1 MKTQNSPMR
10 VLLIIAAFIVAGLC
24 FNNVF
29 GQGEDTSDCDMLLC
43 ESVIDISITNDL
55 ENESVVVVFNGELLA
70 LSTPHQ
76 HYMINC
82 VIVSDGE
89 INRSNIK
96 VQSTD
101 TPDSDI
107 DEEVEL
113 EDWMFEVIDDEPEI
127 IEQEEE
133 IAVEDWMM
141 DLSTWTTD
149 G

>member
-1 MKTQNSPMR
+1 MKTQNNPMR
-10 VLLIIAAFIVAGLC
+10 VILIIAAFIVAGLC
-24 FNNVF
+24 FNDVF
-29 GQGEDTSDCDMLLC
+29 GQREDTSDCDIPFF

-55 ENESVVVVFNGELLA
+55 ENESVVVVLNGELLA

-76 HYMINC
+76 NYMINC
-82 VIVSDGE
+82 IIVSDGE

-96 VQSTD
+96 VQSTG
-101 TPDSDI
+101 TPESEI

-113 EDWMFEVIDDEPEI
+113 EDWMFEVVDDEPEA
-127 IEQEEE
+127 IEEDEEM
-133 IAVEDWMM
+133 AVEDWMM